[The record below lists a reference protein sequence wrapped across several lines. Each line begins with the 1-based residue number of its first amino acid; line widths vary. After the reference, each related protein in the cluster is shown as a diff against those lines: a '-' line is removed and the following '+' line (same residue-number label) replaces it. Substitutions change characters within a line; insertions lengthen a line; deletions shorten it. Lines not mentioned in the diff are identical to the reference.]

1 MEKNINRA
9 VALDKDTDR
18 MLSQLA
24 KRYEDNKSLCMRELI
39 RAAALSMSNQGR
51 KVEAAGTLQGR

>member
-1 MEKNINRA
+1 MEKNINQA

-24 KRYEDNKSLCMRELI
+24 RRYEDNRSLCMRELI
-39 RAAALSMSNQGR
+39 RAAALSTATNQGR
-51 KVEAAGTLQGR
+51 KMSDQQTQGR